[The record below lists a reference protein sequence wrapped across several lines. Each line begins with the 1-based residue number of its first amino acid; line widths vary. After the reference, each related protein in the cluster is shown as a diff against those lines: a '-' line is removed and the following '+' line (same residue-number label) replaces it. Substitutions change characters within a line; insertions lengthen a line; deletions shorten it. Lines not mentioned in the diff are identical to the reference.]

1 MRLKNVLLLVLLFF
15 LVSCISSPENTDNQE
30 INEDSIEL
38 VDEQGNLVGE
48 ASRITSKKY
57 QAINIPEFKKVLP
70 SKVPFKNFTISYLQ
84 AIDFETITSITQID
98 ENYNK
103 QLSFSG
109 NLAPFPTKSLQTQGV
124 LKTHGIING
133 KKVNLEQFYLLS
145 GPQTEM
151 TPLVKNNADFISEG
165 PKDVDTVKNIMK
177 KLHQIKKEQC
187 TEEKKVALGYD
198 FEKNS
203 YPTSLLR
210 SRTAHEIIVNGCLSG
225 CTDFAHAFVVLA
237 RAKNIPAAI
246 TETVSEQW
254 IAEMVKYNQWNG
266 AKKGHFFVE
275 VYLEDEN
282 RWIVIDPA
290 ANKLTGRDNKGYYPS
305 GASGKERF
313 MLFERGLDSWDY
325 GIETDQ
331 EFGDIVKKR
340 YYIEGSQP

>member
-1 MRLKNVLLLVLLFF
+1 MRLKVFLLLVIIIF
-15 LVSCISSPENTDNQE
+15 LVGCLPQS
-30 INEDSIEL
+30 EDSIEL

-57 QAINIPEFKKVLP
+57 QAVNIPEFKKVLP
-70 SKVPFKNFTISYLQ
+70 KDVPVKTFTKSYLQ
-84 AIDFETITSITQID
+84 AIDFEKITPITRVD

-124 LKTHGIING
+124 LKTVGIIDE
-133 KKVNLEQFYLLS
+133 KKVDLEQFYLLS
-145 GPQTEM
+145 GPQTEI
-151 TPLVKNNADFISEG
+151 TQLVQSNADFITDGST
-165 PKDVDTVKNIMK
+165 DVQTVKNIMK
-177 KLHQIKKEQC
+177 KLHQIKSEQC
-187 TEEKKVALGYD
+187 TEDKKVALGYD
-198 FEKNS
+198 FEKKS

-210 SRTAHEIIVNGCLSG
+210 SRTAHEIITNGCLTG

-237 RAKNIPAAI
+237 RAKNIPAVV
-246 TETVSEQW
+246 TETVSEKW
-254 IAEMVKYNQWNG
+254 IAEMVKYNQWDG
-266 AKKGHFFVE
+266 AKKGHFFAE

-305 GASGKERF
+305 GPGGNKKF
-313 MLFERGLDSWDY
+313 LLFERGLDSWDY
-325 GIETDQ
+325 GVETDT